1 MTKKN
6 YNNFNSQAALPFFPG
21 QESVEQQSQ
30 RINACELNAGN
41 ISSGG
46 AVDNGNGNVCVA
58 AAHTCSHN
66 ENGNSGSGQAP
77 WGAADA
83 AKVEV
88 AVEVE
93 VRHVNGAR
101 DQEKKNNRLKISS
114 VGQSESGAVKAAAR
128 GRRGR

>member
-6 YNNFNSQAALPFFPG
+6 YNNFNSLPFFPG

-41 ISSGG
+41 SSSSGG
-46 AVDNGNGNVCVA
+46 AVGNGNVCVA

-66 ENGNSGSGQAP
+66 ENGNSGPGQAP

-93 VRHVNGAR
+93 GTWTGHVT
-101 DQEKKNNRLKISS
+101 
-114 VGQSESGAVKAAAR
+114 
-128 GRRGR
+128 RRRKTIG

>member
-6 YNNFNSQAALPFFPG
+6 YNNFNSLPFFPG

-46 AVDNGNGNVCVA
+46 AVGNGNVCVA

-66 ENGNSGSGQAP
+66 ENGNSGPGQAP

-93 VRHVNGAR
+93 VRHVDGAR
-101 DQEKKNNRLKISS
+101 DQEEKNNRLKISS
-114 VGQSESGAVKAAAR
+114 VGQSGSGAVKTAAR
-128 GRRGR
+128 GRRGRRGR